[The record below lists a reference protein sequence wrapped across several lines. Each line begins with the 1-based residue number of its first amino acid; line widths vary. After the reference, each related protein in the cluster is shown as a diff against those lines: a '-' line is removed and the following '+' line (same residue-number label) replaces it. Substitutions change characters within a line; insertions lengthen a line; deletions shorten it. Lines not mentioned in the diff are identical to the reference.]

1 MVMVLRCDCGF
12 RVAAEYEAEL
22 VAGAQAH
29 AREAHGTD
37 EAADVILAL
46 LHSRRPHQ
54 SGDAKGDS
62 P

>member
-12 RVAAEYEAEL
+12 RVAAESEAEL
-22 VAGAQAH
+22 VARAQAH

-46 LHSRRPHQ
+46 LHSRRPPQ
-54 SGDAKGDS
+54 SDEAKGDT